1 MQQQQQQNG
10 RKFDFWICGNHVCV
24 NYYNKTDIMDGD
36 AQGARPTSS
45 NKRVCMCFF
54 FAVALWS
61 FWLRRRQKWQHF
73 FVVAFLVLTTLTVA
87 FFAVFVGTVVVAA
100 ACAIITNVIHDQMP
114 RSNKDLHGEV
124 KIEILQHYLWIWLLH
139 DCFQFYL
146 FECWEILINGNI
158 TISNEDDTRSIEN
171 MTFQYILLFCFLDE
185 PKTISF

>member
-1 MQQQQQQNG
+1 
-10 RKFDFWICGNHVCV
+10 
-24 NYYNKTDIMDGD
+24 MDGD

-54 FAVALWS
+54 FRCCSLVILITKTAKMTA
-61 FWLRRRQKWQHF
+61 F
-73 FVVAFLVLTTLTVA
+73 FFVAFLVLTTLTVA

-100 ACAIITNVIHDQMP
+100 ACAIITNEIHDQMP

-158 TISNEDDTRSIEN
+158 TIPNEDDTRSIEN